1 MKLVHCIQEIIQ
13 GKGGYILT
21 TYYLAVDIGASSGRH
36 ILGWLKD
43 GKIILEEVHRFSNGL
58 SKKDSELCWD
68 VPYLFEEII
77 KGLKRCKEIGK
88 APSYMGIDTWG
99 VDFVLLD
106 EKNQI
111 LGNTVGYRD
120 DRTNGMEELVYKVI
134 GEKELYARTGIQK
147 QPFNTIYQL
156 MAIKQQHPE
165 YFKRAKDF
173 LLIPD
178 YFNFL
183 LTGKK
188 AVEYTNA
195 TTTQLV
201 SPTTKQWDYELISSL
216 GYPKE
221 IFKEMR
227 NAGEVLGPITE
238 AIREEIGYDL
248 TVMLPATHDTGSA
261 VLSVPSNEE
270 QTLYISSGTWSLM
283 GIEQRKADCSEESR
297 LANLTNEGGFDYRF
311 RYLKNIM
318 GLWMI
323 QSVKK
328 EYNDEYSFAKLCEMA
343 NECDD
348 FPSRVDV
355 NDVCFLAPNSM
366 IDSIKKYCEV
376 TNQKVPQTPGEIS
389 TVIYQSLADCYGKTV
404 KELEELSQYQ
414 YDSIHIVGGGCNAQ
428 YLNELTA
435 KATKK
440 TVYAGPTEA
449 TAIGNIL
456 AQMIGTK
463 VFDSVSMAREAV
475 FNSFEIKKFEA

>member
-1 MKLVHCIQEIIQ
+1 M
-13 GKGGYILT
+13 T

-36 ILGWLKD
+36 ILGWLED
-43 GKIILEEVHRFSNGL
+43 GKIVLVEVHRFSNGL
-58 SKKDSELCWD
+58 SKKDGELCWD
-68 VPYLFEEII
+68 VLYLFDEIK
-77 KGLKRCKEIGK
+77 KGLKKCKEIGK
-88 APSYMGIDTWG
+88 IPTYMGIDTWG

-106 EKNQI
+106 EKDQI

-120 DRTNGMEELVYKVI
+120 DRTKGMEEFVYQVI
-134 GEKELYARTGIQK
+134 SEKDLYARTGIQK
-147 QPFNTIYQL
+147 QPFNSIYQL
-156 MAIKQQHPE
+156 MALKQQHPE
-165 YFKRAKDF
+165 YLEKSKDF

-201 SPTTKQWDYELISSL
+201 SPETKQWDYDLISSL

-221 IFKEMR
+221 IFKELR
-227 NAGEVLGPITE
+227 TAGDELGSVTE
-238 AIREEIGYDL
+238 EIREEIGFDL

-283 GIEQRKADCSEESR
+283 GIEQRKADCSEDSR

-328 EYNDEYSFAKLCEMA
+328 EYHDEYSFTKLCEMA
-343 NECDD
+343 SECND

-355 NDVCFLAPNSM
+355 NDDSFLAPENM
-366 IDSIKKYCEV
+366 IQSIKKYCEV
-376 TNQKVPQTPGEIS
+376 TNQKVPHTPGEIS
-389 TVIYQSLADCYGKTV
+389 TVIYQSLAECYGRTIE
-404 KELEELSQYQ
+404 ELEKLSNYQ
-414 YDSIHIVGGGCNAQ
+414 YDSIHIVGGGCNAE

-435 KATKK
+435 KATGK

-463 VFDSVSMAREAV
+463 VFDSVSLAREAV
-475 FNSFEIKKFEA
+475 FESFEIKKFEA